1 MNNEEHKEKIG
12 FQSPDTRN
20 LGNKWDKLEILV
32 GKKNVMWMESVNPAG
47 VTHMIVTLKS
57 RAVSFIEKMGQ
68 TEGIKGGILYD
79 RYYLL

>member
-1 MNNEEHKEKIG
+1 
-12 FQSPDTRN
+12 
-20 LGNKWDKLEILV
+20 
-32 GKKNVMWMESVNPAG
+32 MWMESVNPAG